1 MNWKQRGLFVVMAI
15 IGVYLTVMISG
26 CNSAADVASR
36 NLSKDAEEFK
46 IVRRIVFVNGIT
58 DNYIMSI
65 EGRCS
70 VEFLANKFEV
80 TCKVEDGTYLKH
92 YLGRA
97 DNVFPFVEQL
107 QSASVSTSHYKVVF
121 RPSVIIPDIDY
132 KAREKDDFEKRETQ

>member
-1 MNWKQRGLFVVMAI
+1 MIKKLTLVSILAI
-15 IGVYLTVMISG
+15 TLIGFMVSG
-26 CNSAADVASR
+26 CNTEADLASQ

-46 IVRRIVFVNGIT
+46 IIRRIVFVNGIT

-70 VEFLANKFEV
+70 VEFLMDKFEV
-80 TCKVEDGTYLKH
+80 TCKTDNDQYLKH

-107 QSASVSTSHYKVVF
+107 QAADVSGSHYKVVF
-121 RPSVIIPDIDY
+121 RPLSIIPDVDI
-132 KAREKDDFEKRETQ
+132 KK

>member
-1 MNWKQRGLFVVMAI
+1 MIKKLLPLALALI
-15 IGVYLTVMISG
+15 LSLTFISG
-26 CNSAADVASR
+26 CNTEADLAST

-70 VEFLANKFEV
+70 VEFLTDKFEV
-80 TCKVEDGTYLKH
+80 TCKTDDGSYLKH

-107 QSASVSTSHYKVVF
+107 QAADVSGSHYKVIF
-121 RPSVIIPDIDY
+121 RPLSIIPDIDV
-132 KAREKDDFEKRETQ
+132 KK